1 MHKKSVMVTG
11 GAGFIGQ
18 NLSHLLRL
26 HHERVFVVD
35 NFSTSRMKP
44 SDFPLDDEQ
53 MKCQV
58 ADVSDPEWAKSWTSA
73 HWLGDVREIYH
84 LACPASP
91 LHYQKTPVETLKT
104 GLVGT
109 VHVLEIA
116 KALRCKVVIASTSE
130 IYGDPEQ
137 HPQKESYL
145 GNVSCVGPRSM
156 YDEAKRAAEAAA
168 WAYREQHGVDVRIA
182 RIFNTYGP
190 GMADGDGRLI
200 PNFIRQALRDEAI
213 EIYGTGKQT
222 RSFCY
227 VDDTVDAL
235 VRIMGEPRRDWLPIY
250 NVGNPN
256 EMTVESVAHLVRKI
270 APPIRPGCIM
280 GEWKEGD
287 SPGWLGIKHLIAAK
301 DDPRRRCPDISRI
314 KVQLGWEPQVDFAE
328 GLRRTVDWFKDRQ

>member
-1 MHKKSVMVTG
+1 MKKSVMVTG

-18 NLSHLLRL
+18 NLSRLLRM
-26 HHERVFVVD
+26 HHDRVFVVD

-44 SDFPLDDEQ
+44 GDFPLDDDQ

-58 ADVSDPEWAKSWTSA
+58 ADVSDPEWVKGWCSA

-137 HPQKESYL
+137 HPQTESYL

-190 GMADGDGRLI
+190 GMADGDGRMI
-200 PNFIRQALRDEAI
+200 PNFIRQALAFEPI
-213 EIYGTGKQT
+213 TVYGDGEQT
-222 RSFCY
+222 RSFCF

-235 VRIMGEPRRDWLPIY
+235 VRIMDEPRRPYLPIY

-256 EMTVESVAHLVRKI
+256 EQTVKSVAQMIADSIPAERLVMKGFTDEVI
-270 APPIRPGCIM
+270 GKSIG
-280 GEWKEGD
+280 
-287 SPGWLGIKHLIAAK
+287 KHSIEFVGAAK

-314 KVQLGWEPQVDFAE
+314 KEQLGWEPQVDFAE
-328 GLRRTVDWFKDRQ
+328 GLRRTVEWFKDRQ